1 MPEISIVH
9 RTPVSEFTSGKGS
22 PAHHPGLGGAEELC
36 TSDSRSQRSVDSAKY
51 IVTALYPARV
61 TVLPNTPLLALLK
74 VAITSIAIRALRMS
88 SS

>member
-22 PAHHPGLGGAEELC
+22 PAHRPGLGWAEELC
-36 TSDSRSQRSVDSAKY
+36 TSGSPSQRSVDSAKY
-51 IVTALYPARV
+51 IVTALYPSSV

-74 VAITSIAIRALRMS
+74 AAITSITIQALRLS